1 MLGSFQSFILHFI
14 ICNLHCNILFPCL
27 LAKSIW
33 DFVVLFG
40 VVIGRVNEKSRS
52 LFYGEK
58 RIQ

>member
-1 MLGSFQSFILHFI
+1 
-14 ICNLHCNILFPCL
+14 
-27 LAKSIW
+27 
-33 DFVVLFG
+33 VLFG